1 MINSVRYIKRYVL
14 DFSDLECPDLTALP
28 NLQISSS
35 LRHMDVEVELTCA
48 SNMKMEDGY
57 SSKTVT
63 CESNGQW
70 SSHVS
75 GCDSKTFN

>member
-1 MINSVRYIKRYVL
+1 MKKENGIHHCVIVHI
-14 DFSDLECPDLTALP
+14 DLECPDLTALP

-48 SNMKMEDGY
+48 SNMKMTDGY

-75 GCDSKTFN
+75 GCDSKTLN